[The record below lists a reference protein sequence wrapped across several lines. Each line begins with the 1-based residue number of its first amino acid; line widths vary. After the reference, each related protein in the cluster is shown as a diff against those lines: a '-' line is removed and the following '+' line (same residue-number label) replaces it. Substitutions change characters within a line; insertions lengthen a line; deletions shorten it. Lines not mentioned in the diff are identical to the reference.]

1 MFNSWKNIILEM
13 FIFWQISCYLEPTIK
28 EIPRPNWLLK
38 TEDDETL
45 GQLWRLIWS
54 RLNSYLATPPIAK
67 MICVKN
73 GRATPKQLPKCFFHV
88 FSIFVFILFRYETPY
103 SMTRVNLNK
112 SNKVLTFITT
122 RSKDIPTRTRIC
134 SNRNF
139 PFQT

>member
-1 MFNSWKNIILEM
+1 MKKYHPRDVYFLTNILLFRTHHQRNSTTEL
-13 FIFWQISCYLEPTIK
+13 T
-28 EIPRPNWLLK
+28 
-38 TEDDETL
+38 TEDWRRRDPRTTL
-45 GQLWRLIWS
+45 TRLIWS